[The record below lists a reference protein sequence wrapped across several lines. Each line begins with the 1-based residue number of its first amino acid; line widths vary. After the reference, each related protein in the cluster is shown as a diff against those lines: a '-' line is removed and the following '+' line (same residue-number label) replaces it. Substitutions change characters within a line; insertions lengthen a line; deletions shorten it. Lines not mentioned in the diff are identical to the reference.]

1 MQTDF
6 KLYKVDMKY
15 IRNLHNIDDKVLSVS
30 PQAGKD
36 NRVFVGIVTICG
48 IHKYCIPLS
57 SPKEKH
63 KKMKNS
69 MDFSKIEIN
78 GKLLGVLN
86 FNLMIPI
93 EEDQLQ
99 LVNTTIFKR
108 DRENI
113 KYYKRLCVQ
122 ELEWCRINSEVICN
136 KANVL
141 YKKYISSEPFSGRNR
156 CLNFPKLESECEKYN
171 SKMKRGTDWTSL
183 YRNYHNSKESSASTH
198 ICIFPSRYS
207 LVYSSGSSIAR
218 AFKAHSE
225 HGVVFNPSSAL
236 LQSTRKK

>member
-122 ELEWCRINSEVICN
+122 ELDVSCQNSRLSFNNRLLHRFN
-136 KANVL
+136 KN
-141 YKKYISSEPFSGRNR
+141 I
-156 CLNFPKLESECEKYN
+156 
-171 SKMKRGTDWTSL
+171 
-183 YRNYHNSKESSASTH
+183 
-198 ICIFPSRYS
+198 
-207 LVYSSGSSIAR
+207 
-218 AFKAHSE
+218 
-225 HGVVFNPSSAL
+225 
-236 LQSTRKK
+236 